1 MASFYSLSIVL
12 SMFISSVA
20 NIGFVAEPTACLI
33 SKPDSIIVLDPFPIP
48 GNDIPRSPTVVP
60 ISASY
65 EPMLSSVFL
74 TFTSNL
80 GEIKVEVMNTT
91 TGGYFSDFVDTQ
103 FLYATIPIIMGP
115 GHYILLF
122 TLPSGQR
129 YKGEFDL

>member
-1 MASFYSLSIVL
+1 
-12 SMFISSVA
+12 MFISSVA
-20 NIGFVAEPTACLI
+20 NIGFVTEPTACLI

-65 EPMLSSVFL
+65 EPLLSSVLL

-80 GEIKVEVMNTT
+80 GEIEVEITNTT
-91 TGGYFSDFVDTQ
+91 SGGYVSGTIDTQ
-103 FLYATIPIIMGP
+103 YLSSMIPISMGS

-122 TLPSGQR
+122 TLPSGRQ
-129 YKGEFDL
+129 YIGEFDI